1 MNTAA
6 LGNQDCSILDVS
18 GLPGA
23 SVSGGK
29 ATISL
34 ALAVTPRPQADR
46 RSARRFLLRLPV
58 RLQLPAG
65 GEVLAETRDVSYSG
79 VCFHASSFPAHV
91 GSRIEFIMTLPSAI
105 TLNAPMR
112 VHCGGRAVRVE
123 KTPASEGVAIAVA
136 IDRYEFLASQL

>member
-65 GEVLAETRDVSYSG
+65 GEVLAETRDVSHSG
-79 VCFHASSFPAHV
+79 ICFHASSIPAHV
-91 GSRIEFIMTLPSAI
+91 GSRIEFIMTLPSEV
-105 TLNAPMR
+105 TLNGSMR
-112 VHCGGRAVRVE
+112 VRCGARVVRVE
-123 KTPASEGVAIAVA
+123 KALTSEDVAIAVV
-136 IDRYEFLASQL
+136 IHRYEFLASQS